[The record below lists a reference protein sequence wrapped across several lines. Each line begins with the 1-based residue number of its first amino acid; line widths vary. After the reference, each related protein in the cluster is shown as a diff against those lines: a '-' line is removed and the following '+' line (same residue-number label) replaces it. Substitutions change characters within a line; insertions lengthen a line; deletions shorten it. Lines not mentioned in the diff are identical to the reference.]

1 MILSVVKIFQV
12 SQHPR
17 SGWALNIGTSRQF
30 MDSLAPPPQKKKKNT
45 ENYDTKEMRDLKVDY
60 D

>member
-1 MILSVVKIFQV
+1 
-12 SQHPR
+12 
-17 SGWALNIGTSRQF
+17 
-30 MDSLAPPPQKKKKNT
+30 MDSFAPPPPKKKKKNT

>member
-12 SQHPR
+12 SQDPR

-30 MDSLAPPPQKKKKNT
+30 MDSLAPPPPKKKNT
-45 ENYDTKEMRDLKVDY
+45 ENYETKEMRDLKVDY

>member
-1 MILSVVKIFQV
+1 
-12 SQHPR
+12 
-17 SGWALNIGTSRQF
+17 
-30 MDSLAPPPQKKKKNT
+30 MDSFAPPPQKKKKNT

>member
-1 MILSVVKIFQV
+1 
-12 SQHPR
+12 
-17 SGWALNIGTSRQF
+17 
-30 MDSLAPPPQKKKKNT
+30 MDSFAPPPQKKKNT

>member
-1 MILSVVKIFQV
+1 
-12 SQHPR
+12 
-17 SGWALNIGTSRQF
+17 
-30 MDSLAPPPQKKKKNT
+30 MDSFAPPPPKKKNT